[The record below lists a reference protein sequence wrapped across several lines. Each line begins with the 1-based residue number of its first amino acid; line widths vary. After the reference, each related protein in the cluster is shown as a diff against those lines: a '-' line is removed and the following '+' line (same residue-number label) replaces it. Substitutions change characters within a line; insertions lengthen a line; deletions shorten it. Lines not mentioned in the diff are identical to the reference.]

1 MVKGRKDIM
10 RDDEFQNLI
19 AEYEKEIRKLTACN
33 EFIQKDNERI
43 RMELLSS
50 YPKRHYPN
58 NPEFFK
64 EEEFNI

>member
-1 MVKGRKDIM
+1 MI
-10 RDDEFQNLI
+10 DEFQELI
-19 AEYEKEIRKLTACN
+19 VKYQEEIRKLTACN
-33 EFIQKDNERI
+33 KLIRKDNERI